1 MAINLQLPG
10 KRFWWLLVAVII
22 VVVGLLWWHGREV
35 EQDLI
40 NERHAQFKDGQAAQ
54 AYYQE
59 IITRTTT
66 VRAGVVN
73 SLESDNLETL
83 VTSDTDLDSYSTKSF
98 KLGATED
105 KATLKAYGER
115 IAVILSPYGEARE
128 NELKVLL
135 TALNT
140 QKISDLAPLSET
152 QDMHEQAVQQLLAL
166 VVPKSAATLHLKLL
180 NNLSAQAALLA
191 NMEQVFTQPLLAL
204 ESAQALYQHSADFY
218 LLAGEINTYF
228 RSRQVIFDNQEGARI
243 YQTI

>member
-10 KRFWWLLVAVII
+10 KKFWWLLVAVII
-22 VVVGLLWWHGREV
+22 VTIGLLWYHGRGV

-66 VRAGVVN
+66 VRESAVN
-73 SLESDNLETL
+73 SLETDNLETL
-83 VTSDTDLDSYSTKSF
+83 VTSETDLNSYNSKSF
-98 KLGATED
+98 KLGTAEDAT
-105 KATLKAYGER
+105 TLKAYGEK
-115 IAVILSPYGEARE
+115 IGAILKPYGEPRE

-135 TALNT
+135 EALNS
-140 QKISDLAPLSET
+140 QQANDLLALREIR
-152 QDMHEQAVQQLLAL
+152 QMHEQAVTQLLAL
-166 VVPKSAATLHLKLL
+166 VVPKSAATLHLKLI
-180 NNLSAQAALLA
+180 NNLSAQAHLLT

-218 LLAGEINTYF
+218 LLAGEINIYF
-228 RSRQVIFDNQEGARI
+228 QGRNIIFNNQEGAKI